1 MGKLK
6 ELYKRTSWYP
16 AFNMDTEFGRAR
28 TALVLQGVPQAVVSG
43 FTAGTFYTGLLIGY
57 GINIVN
63 ISILNT
69 IPYLAC
75 LFSIFTPYILERF
88 PKRRVILSVAQIA
101 YFFINIVGITIL
113 PELVHDEAGRIV
125 GLVAIVFVSNII
137 HYLFNGYGP
146 WHVHY
151 IEPGVRNTYQT
162 ASTLISSITS
172 SVVMLISSAIMDAV
186 SPQMQLSLIKIL
198 RYASFGIA
206 LVYVWLLQLPKEPV
220 YLKSAEKPAII
231 DIFRRPLQEKKFR
244 LLCLV
249 IFLYQFC
256 GYIPTSVL
264 NVWLLEEVKVSYLYI
279 NAVNA
284 VFILFIIVT
293 SPIWNRIVRRWGNCV
308 TLVISLLIYMVA
320 VGSYAFVNHSNYLW
334 LMTFVRFTEHALTMG
349 IGFSTGNLYYEQL
362 PPKDRTAH
370 ISFYTMAQN
379 FAMFL
384 GSSVGTLFIARMG
397 SSVLKVFGRNL
408 SGVPVLLLIQAVLFL
423 LLAVLVF
430 LLRDRLKPT
439 EENRTTG

>member
-6 ELYKRTSWYP
+6 ELYKRTSLYP
-16 AFNMDTEFGRAR
+16 VFNMDTEFGKAR
-28 TALVLQGVPQAVVSG
+28 TAMVLQGVPLAVVSG
-43 FTAGTFYTGLLIGY
+43 FTSGTFYTGLLIGY

-88 PKRRVILSVAQIA
+88 PKRRGILTVTRII
-101 YFFINIVGITIL
+101 YYLVNIIGITVL
-113 PELVHDEAGRIV
+113 PEIVHDEAGRIA
-125 GLVAIVFVSNII
+125 GLIVIVFISNII

-146 WHVHY
+146 WHIHY
-151 IEPGVRNTYQT
+151 IEPSVRNTYQT
-162 ASTLISSITS
+162 ASTLISSVTG

-186 SPQMQLSLIKIL
+186 SPEMQITLIKAL
-198 RYASFGIA
+198 RYVSFGIA

-220 YLKSAEKPAII
+220 YQKSADKPAVI

-244 LLCLV
+244 LVCLV

-256 GYIPTSVL
+256 AHIPASVL
-264 NVWLLEEVKVSYLYI
+264 NVWLLEEVKVSYLFI

-284 VFILFIIVT
+284 VFILFILAT
-293 SPIWNRIVRRWGNCV
+293 SPIWNRVVRRWGNSV
-308 TLVISLLIYMVA
+308 TFVISLLIYMVA

-349 IGFSTGNLYYEQL
+349 IGFSTTNLYYEQL
-362 PPKDRTAH
+362 PPKDQTAH
-370 ISFYTMAQN
+370 ISFYNMAQN

-397 SSVLKVFGRNL
+397 DSALRIFGRRL
-408 SGVPVLLLIQAVLFL
+408 TGVPVLLLSQAVMFL
-423 LLAVLVF
+423 LMAVLVF
-430 LLRDRLKPT
+430 LLRERLKPS